1 MLYWLSQLSDVFSP
15 LRMFRYIT
23 FRAVLAAGTA
33 FVLSVIIGPWL
44 IKKLQATNFSEQQE
58 DDRVQGLHGT
68 GKVGTPTMGGLMIIF
83 TTVTATVLWAE
94 PGNFFMTCALTT
106 FCFLGVLG
114 FIDDYLKIKRKGGKG
129 GLSPR
134 VKLAGQAAWTIVL
147 MLALCSNEETCL
159 RVQQLMVPFVKSPVI
174 PAMGLFGTLAFL
186 FLVLVGSSNAV
197 NLTDGLDGLA
207 IGCTNSAAAAYLLMA
222 YVAGHF
228 AFAEYLQVPFVKG
241 SGELAVFCGALLGA
255 GLGFL
260 WFNCH
265 PARVFM
271 GDTGSLA
278 IGGGIAAVAILIKQE
293 LVLVIVG
300 GVFVLEAA
308 SVLIQQSWFKITKK
322 KYGAGR
328 RVFRC
333 APIHHHFHIIAK
345 EHAVAAG
352 RSIGATENM
361 VTIRFWILSIIF
373 ALIGVATLKIR

>member
-1 MLYWLSQLSDVFSP
+1 MFYWLYQFSDVISP
-15 LRMFRYIT
+15 LRIFQYIT
-23 FRAVLAAGTA
+23 FRAVMAAGTA
-33 FVLSVIIGPWL
+33 FILSLIIGPWL
-44 IKKLQATNFSEQQE
+44 IEKLRILKYGEQVT
-58 DDRVQGLHGT
+58 DHRVAGLAQDKRA
-68 GKVGTPTMGGLMIIF
+68 KVGTPTMGGLMIIF
-83 TTVTATVLWAE
+83 ATVAATVLWAE
-94 PGNFFMTCALTT
+94 PGNFFMLCALTT

-114 FIDDYLKIKRKGGKG
+114 FIDDYAKIKRSK

-134 VKLAGQAAWTIVL
+134 VKLMAQAAWTIL
-147 MLALCSNEETCL
+147 LLFALCTNPETSL
-159 RVQQLMVPFVKSPVI
+159 RLQQLMVPFVKYPVI
-174 PAMGLFGTLAFL
+174 PSMGLFGTLAFI

-207 IGCTNSAAAAYLLMA
+207 IGCTNSAAAAYLVMA

-228 AFAEYLQVPFVKG
+228 TFAEYLQVPFVRG
-241 SGELAVFCGALLGA
+241 AGELAVFCGALLGA

-300 GVFVLEAA
+300 GVFVMEAA

-322 KYGAGR
+322 KYGEGR

-333 APIHHHFHIIAK
+333 APLHHHFEFIARDR
-345 EHAVAAG
+345 AAAAG
-352 RSIGATENM
+352 RSVGAAENM
-361 VTIRFWILSIIF
+361 ITIRFWILSIIF
-373 ALIGVATLKIR
+373 ALVGVATLKIR

>member
-1 MLYWLSQLSDVFSP
+1 MLYWLYQFSDVVSP
-15 LRMFRYIT
+15 LRIFRYIT

-33 FVLSVIIGPWL
+33 FILSLIIGPWL
-44 IKKLQATNFSEQQE
+44 IKKLHAMNFREQKE
-58 DDRVQGLHGT
+58 DGRVLGMHGS

-83 TTVTATVLWAE
+83 TTVSATVLWAE
-94 PGNFFMTCALTT
+94 PGNFFMLCALTT

-114 FIDDYLKIKRKGGKG
+114 FIDDYFKIKRAD

-134 VKLAGQAAWTIVL
+134 VKLVAQVFWTVL
-147 MLALCSNEETCL
+147 LLFALCSNEETCL
-159 RVQQLMVPFVKSPVI
+159 RTQQLMVPFIKVPVI
-174 PAMGLFGTLAFL
+174 PAMGLFGTLVFV

-207 IGCTNSAAAAYLLMA
+207 IGCTNSAAAAYLVMA
-222 YVAGHF
+222 YVAGNF
-228 AFAEYLQVPFVKG
+228 IFAEYLQVPFVKG
-241 SGELAVFCGALLGA
+241 AGELAVFCGALLGA

-300 GVFVLEAA
+300 GVFVMEAA
-308 SVLIQQSWFKITKK
+308 SVLIQQSWFKITKR

-333 APIHHHFHIIAK
+333 APIHHHFHSIAK
-345 EHAVAAG
+345 EHATEAG
-352 RSIGATENM
+352 RPLGAVENM

>member
-1 MLYWLSQLSDVFSP
+1 MLYWLSQYIDVFSP
-15 LRMFRYIT
+15 LRIFRYIT

-33 FVLSVIIGPWL
+33 FILSIIIGPWL
-44 IKKLQATNFSEQQE
+44 IQKLRAINFSEQQE
-58 DDRVQGLHGT
+58 DDRVAGLHGS
-68 GKVGTPTMGGLMIIF
+68 GKVGTPSMGGLMIIF
-83 TTVTATVLWAE
+83 TTVAATVLWAE
-94 PGNFFMTCALTT
+94 PGNFYMLCALTT
-106 FCFLGVLG
+106 FGFLGVLG
-114 FIDDYLKIKRKGGKG
+114 FIDDYFKIKRKGGKG

-134 VKLAGQAAWTIVL
+134 IKLAAQAGWTVL
-147 MLALCSNEETCL
+147 LLLALCSDGETGL
-159 RVQQLMVPFVKSPVI
+159 RAQQLMVPFMKSPVI
-174 PAMGLFGTLAFL
+174 LSMGLFGTLAFI

-207 IGCTNSAAAAYLLMA
+207 IGCTNSAAAAYLVMA

-241 SGELAVFCGALLGA
+241 AGELAVFCGALLGA

-300 GVFVLEAA
+300 GVFVMEAA

-322 KYGAGR
+322 RYGAGR

-333 APIHHHFHIIAK
+333 APIHHHFHYIAK
-345 EHAVAAG
+345 EHAIAAG
-352 RSIGATENM
+352 RSVNAVENM

>member
-1 MLYWLSQLSDVFSP
+1 MFYWLYQFSDAFSP
-15 LRMFRYIT
+15 LRIFRYIT

-33 FVLSVIIGPWL
+33 FILSLIIGPWL
-44 IKKLQATNFSEQQE
+44 IEKLRAVNFGEQRE
-58 DDRVQGLHGT
+58 DERVGGLDRKA
-68 GKVGTPTMGGLMIIF
+68 KVGTPTMGGLMIIF
-83 TTVTATVLWAE
+83 TTVAATVLWAE
-94 PGNFFMTCALTT
+94 PGNFFMLCALTT

-114 FIDDYLKIKRKGGKG
+114 FIDDYLKIKRAN

-134 VKLAGQAAWTIVL
+134 VKLMAQAAWTVL
-147 MLALCSNEETCL
+147 LLAALCSNNETCL
-159 RVQQLMVPFVKSPVI
+159 RTQQLMVPFVKIPVI
-174 PAMGLFGTLAFL
+174 ASMGLFGTFAFL

-207 IGCTNSAAAAYLLMA
+207 IGCTNSAAAAYLVMA
-222 YVAGHF
+222 YAAGHSIF
-228 AFAEYLQVPFVKG
+228 AKYLQIPFVQG
-241 SGELAVFCGALLGA
+241 GGELAVFCGALLGA

-300 GVFVLEAA
+300 GVFVMEAA
-308 SVLIQQSWFKITKK
+308 SVLIQQSWFKVTKK
-322 KYGAGR
+322 IYGAGR

-333 APIHHHFHIIAK
+333 APLHHHFEFIARERAQK
-345 EHAVAAG
+345 TGRPLGAA
-352 RSIGATENM
+352 ENM
-361 VTIRFWILSIIF
+361 ITIRFWILSIIF